1 MKLNLKHEEFCQ
13 GIASGLSITQAYVR
27 AGYST
32 KGAGQGGERLLKI
45 VEISQRVEQLRAE
58 TEERMTFVRENYLE
72 TLRERFMEMDPGSS
86 VTAKYGEM
94 LAKAMGW
101 NEPDK
106 IDIAAVMDVNI
117 TIGGN

>member
-1 MKLNLKHEEFCQ
+1 MLKN
-13 GIASGLSITQAYVR
+13 
-27 AGYST
+27 
-32 KGAGQGGERLLKI
+32 

-72 TLRERFMEMDPGSS
+72 TLRDRFMELPPENP
-86 VTAKYGEM
+86 TCAKYGEM

-106 IDIAAVMDVNI
+106 IDITATMDVNI
-117 TIGGN
+117 RIGGN